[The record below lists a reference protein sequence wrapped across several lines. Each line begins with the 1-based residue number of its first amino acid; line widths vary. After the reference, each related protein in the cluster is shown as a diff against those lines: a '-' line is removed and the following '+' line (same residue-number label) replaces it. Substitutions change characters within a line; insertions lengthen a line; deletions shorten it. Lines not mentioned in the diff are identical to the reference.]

1 MTEPIELVPAA
12 EWMARA
18 SALHADG
25 FTFVDFLSAQ
35 DESTADEVR
44 TRVHLRVRRVD
55 GQRADGTPM
64 TIATDIADTLPSLQH
79 VYPGIT
85 WHEREAA
92 ELLGLT
98 LVPAGDADAIDTRP
112 LLLTGQQRR
121 TSSAAPLRKT
131 VLLAAR
137 QQREW
142 PGAADPG
149 SNRRRQRPIGVLD
162 EPDRGSGR

>member
-12 EWMARA
+12 DWVVRA
-18 SALHADG
+18 KALHADG
-25 FTFVDFLSAQ
+25 YVFLDFLSAQ

-44 TRVHLRVRRVD
+44 TRVHLRARRID
-55 GQRADGTPM
+55 AERADGTPVM
-64 TIATDIADTLPSLQH
+64 IATDIVDTLPSLQH
-79 VYPGIT
+79 VYPGIA

-98 LVPAGDADAIDTRP
+98 LVPADGVDAIDIRP
-112 LLLTGQQRR
+112 LLLADQQRQ
-121 TSSAAPLRKT
+121 TSSAAPLRKA